1 MVLDRLSLA
10 LRAEMRPGK
19 GRYFTAETTYL
30 GKRVCLI
37 KPLTYVNESGMAVSD
52 AVGMFEVSL
61 ENLLVVCDDCE
72 LPFGKIRLR
81 RKGQHGG
88 HRGLESIIYHLKT
101 EEFPRLRLGIEKPP
115 DVDLAEYVLGEFEPA
130 EKEKLPVVLEEAGR
144 AAMLFLE
151 YGVEKAMSL
160 VNRKAEN
167 G

>member
-30 GKRVCLI
+30 GKRVYLI

>member
-1 MVLDRLSLA
+1 
-10 LRAEMRPGK
+10 
-19 GRYFTAETTYL
+19 
-30 GKRVCLI
+30 LI